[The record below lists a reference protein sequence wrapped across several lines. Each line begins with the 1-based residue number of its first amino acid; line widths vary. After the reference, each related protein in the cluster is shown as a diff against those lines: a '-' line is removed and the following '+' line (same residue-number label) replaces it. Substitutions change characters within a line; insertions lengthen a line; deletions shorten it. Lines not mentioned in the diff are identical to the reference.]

1 MQRHKSLAE
10 GSPQSTPRSPWGGTL
25 AIFDP
30 DGQGSNFTDRF
41 RMNANRPES
50 VLGDTA
56 AQQAAVKRRR
66 SKLLQIDHHTGGKL
80 EGEPLW
86 RSVFQK
92 VQDDGQ
98 VHHDDLLSALELS
111 GFHCPDQEWV
121 DDVYYRITQY
131 SAIGADDFVALVR
144 LYALRQKQAFI
155 EAFRRADTDGS
166 NELERH
172 ELRDLL
178 KGLGIEPM
186 RHVLDEVFAETDA
199 DGKGTLDVIEFEAVM
214 DLIRGR
220 EGFTKREYDEFTYV
234 YKKFDFDRSD
244 EIDTQELTAILGWLG
259 YACDLKE
266 AKDILAE
273 VDVDHSGTL
282 NPREYLMCMRKVR
295 EREIEKI
302 SRCIRLSDADGNGT
316 VSQDEMYNIACMLG
330 YWPDV
335 VALHEAGISAGIED
349 LEAMDLS
356 SVWQQLTVYRS
367 REGFS
372 FAEAKE
378 IQEAFEKFDTHS
390 KGEIHTR
397 DVGKLLRWLGYAL
410 PIDVAQLAV
419 AKVDVNNSG
428 LLDLPELRKMMRIY
442 HEKERQH
449 IATMFKGR
457 DVHDSGT
464 LNERDAAAVLQ
475 ELCETMEACGILPGM
490 ISGILTQELDQ
501 ARRSTDRS
509 VDLRELLAIFQIA
522 KNSARQQ
529 FRDCMGFSPKEVLE
543 LKEKFKTY
551 ESGGLGRI
559 GHKDL
564 IRLLRDTFPNMAHTK
579 TMRPIFESIIA
590 QADNNGD
597 GCLAIE
603 EYLKFMRLLQEV
615 QDDEKY
621 DKLNTVVQQAKFS
634 PPEVEGFR
642 ELFLG
647 KDLDGLAARCDG
659 MTFEDV
665 KDLISAIVPLG
676 HRWCCELEEYFR
688 EVERKRTVFE
698 AVLTQR
704 GVLDFPDF
712 LLLMRKVMDVN
723 FGRINDTAGAQIQ
736 KQGLD
741 IWQYEAKRQS
751 LQAAHPG
758 GTDWVPRTTRKMRKS
773 TTSFSAFF
781 VKGKE

>member
-1 MQRHKSLAE
+1 
-10 GSPQSTPRSPWGGTL
+10 
-25 AIFDP
+25 
-30 DGQGSNFTDRF
+30 
-41 RMNANRPES
+41 MNANRPES

-56 AQQAAVKRRR
+56 AQQAAVQRRR
-66 SKLLQIDHHTGGKL
+66 SKLLQIKDIRSNL

-92 VQDDGQ
+92 IQDDGQ
-98 VHHDDLLSALELS
+98 VHQDDLISALELS
-111 GFHCPDQEWV
+111 GFHNPDQEWV

-144 LYALRQKQAFI
+144 LYCLRQKQAFI
-155 EAFRRADTDGS
+155 DAFRRADTDGS
-166 NELERH
+166 NELDRS
-172 ELRDLL
+172 ELKTLL

-186 RHVLDEVFAETDA
+186 RHVLDEVFAETDV
-199 DGKGTLDVIEFEAVM
+199 DGKGTLDVIEFESVM
-214 DLIRGR
+214 DLIRNR
-220 EGFTKREYDEFTYV
+220 EGFTRREHDEFTYV
-234 YKKFDFDRSD
+234 YKKFDFDGSD

-273 VDVDHSGTL
+273 VDVDKSGTL
-282 NPREYLMCMRKVR
+282 NPREYMMCMRKVR
-295 EREIEKI
+295 EREVEKI
-302 SRCIRLSDADGNGT
+302 SRCVRLNDADGNGT

-335 VALHEAGISAGIED
+335 IALQEAAISVGIED

-372 FAEAKE
+372 CAEAKE

-397 DVGKLLRWLGYAL
+397 DVGKMLRWLGYAL
-410 PIDVAQLAV
+410 PIDAAQLAV

-442 HEKERQH
+442 HEQERQH
-449 IATMFKGR
+449 IAAIFKKR
-457 DVHDSGT
+457 DVHESGR
-464 LNERDAAAVLQ
+464 LDERAAMAVLQ
-475 ELCETMEACGILPGM
+475 ELCVTIPACGIIPEIIG
-490 ISGILTQELDQ
+490 GVFAHELD
-501 ARRSTDRS
+501 RPGHSTDRS
-509 VDLRELLAIFQIA
+509 IDLKELLAIFQIA
-522 KNSARQQ
+522 KKSTRQQ
-529 FRDCMGFSPKEVLE
+529 FRDCMGYSPKEVLE
-543 LKEKFKTY
+543 LKEKFKVY

-564 IRLLRDTFPNMAHTK
+564 IRLLEDTFPNMAHSR
-579 TMRPIFESIIA
+579 TMRPIFEGIIA
-590 QADNNGD
+590 QADHNGD
-597 GCLAIE
+597 GCLGVE
-603 EYLKFMRLLQEV
+603 EFLKFMRLLQEV

-621 DKLNTVVQQAKFS
+621 EKLSTVVQQAKFS

-647 KDLDGLAARCDG
+647 KDPHGLAARCDG

-665 KDLISAIVPLG
+665 KDLMNAIVPLG
-676 HRWCCELEEYFR
+676 HRWCSELEEYFH

-698 AVLTQR
+698 AVINQS

-712 LLLMRKVMDVN
+712 LLLMRQLMDVN
-723 FGRINDTAGAQIQ
+723 FGRINERTGAQDQ
-736 KQGLD
+736 RQTQD
-741 IWQYEAKRQS
+741 MWQHEVKRQS
-751 LQAAHPG
+751 LQAARPG
-758 GTDWVPRTTRKMRKS
+758 GTKRASKATRTFVKQPKLRKS

-781 VKGKE
+781 VKDK